1 MIKTIKKTKTN
12 LDLFSK
18 MKEEKLINIKDF
30 QFLKQGP
37 NTTANEI
44 YLLESCTINN
54 CSFLKKNIGF
64 FTSAVFQGLNIPYVS
79 ESLNVPLNVLLS

>member
-1 MIKTIKKTKTN
+1 MIETIKKTKTN

-54 CSFLKKNIGF
+54 CSFFKK
-64 FTSAVFQGLNIPYVS
+64 TLVS
-79 ESLNVPLNVLLS
+79 SRLQSFRVSIYRMSQNH